1 MGLNVLS
8 DQNLFMATTEN
19 CEEIALSEIK
29 NLIKSHKPPR
39 YTHAILTSKEEDY
52 LTSFE
57 SKIASFYL
65 LPKVLKSQE
74 VKDKMATAT
83 EPIISLPPPSE
94 LKFRYIIGG
103 PNSVTSRLS
112 QLIDLV
118 LRPLTKMIPGYLKDS
133 YHVIRMIDS
142 EWRPKVQQGGDFTIY
157 TWDIKDFYPSL
168 NLELVKRAI
177 QFWLQRHPSIG
188 DPRFPRSFIMNAL
201 DKSRQVKRC
210 KCGD

>member
-1 MGLNVLS
+1 M
-8 DQNLFMATTEN
+8 QEAYYTTTEN

-39 YTHAILTSKEEDY
+39 YTHTILTSKEEDY

-103 PNSVTSRLS
+103 PNA
-112 QLIDLV
+112 IV
-118 LRPLTKMIPGYLKDS
+118 LLR
-133 YHVIRMIDS
+133 V
-142 EWRPKVQQGGDFTIY
+142 
-157 TWDIKDFYPSL
+157 
-168 NLELVKRAI
+168 
-177 QFWLQRHPSIG
+177 
-188 DPRFPRSFIMNAL
+188 
-201 DKSRQVKRC
+201 
-210 KCGD
+210 